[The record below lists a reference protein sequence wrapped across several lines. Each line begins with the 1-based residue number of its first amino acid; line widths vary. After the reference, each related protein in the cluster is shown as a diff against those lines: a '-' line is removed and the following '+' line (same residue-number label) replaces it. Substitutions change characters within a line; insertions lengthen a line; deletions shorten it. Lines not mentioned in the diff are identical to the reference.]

1 MEFRNGYRIDK
12 ALKLRNVSQK
22 ALAEHLGK
30 KPNVISYWCSGA
42 RTPNIEDI
50 TEISRFLNVSADFL
64 LGLVDEPET
73 HKDIKAINRITGLSE
88 KAIISL
94 IDLKRQS
101 QKKSRSFPPLLSLI
115 LGHRNLEYFM
125 GLLEGY
131 VYSGDE
137 RKHET
142 LETMSVIEYRQRD
155 FILAAI
161 NATVKDMLDEIA
173 IPFLEENIPTEV
185 KLQFNI
191 YKRIMKRNKE
201 DYKAGKISE
210 DEYKKAIAENQKE
223 IDAIEKQWEIKKE
236 EIINGKH
243 NPSKE

>member
-1 MEFRNGYRIDK
+1 MESRNGYRIEA
-12 ALKLRNVSQK
+12 ALKLRNISQK
-22 ALAEHLGK
+22 ELAEHLGQ

-42 RTPNIEDI
+42 RTPN
-50 TEISRFLNVSADFL
+50 TTQLAEIARFLNVSADYL
-64 LGLVDEPET
+64 LGLTEEPT
-73 HKDIKAINRITGLSE
+73 TDSSVKAITNLTGLTE
-88 KAIISL
+88 KALISL

-101 QKKSRSFPPLLSLI
+101 QMKSRSFPPLLSLI
-115 LGHRNLEYFM
+115 LGHRSLQYLM

-131 VYSGDE
+131 AYSGDE

-161 NATVKDMLDEIA
+161 NATVKDILDEIA

-185 KLQFNI
+185 KLQLKHCEI
-191 YKRIMKRNKE
+191 KMKFDKKNFE
-201 DYKAGKISE
+201 AGKISE
-210 DEYKKAIAENQKE
+210 DEYKKAITENQKE
-223 IDAIEKQWEIKKE
+223 MASIKKQWESKRE